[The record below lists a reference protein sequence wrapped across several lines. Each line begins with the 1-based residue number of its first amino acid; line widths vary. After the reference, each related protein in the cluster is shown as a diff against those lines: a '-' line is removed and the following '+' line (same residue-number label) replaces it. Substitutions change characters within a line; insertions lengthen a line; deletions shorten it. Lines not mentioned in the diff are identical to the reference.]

1 MTVKTQR
8 ETGTIKWYNR
18 KKGFGFITP
27 DAGAEDIFLHHSAL
41 QRSSQAH
48 VEPGDRITFFIEQR
62 KQGPSAVDVS
72 RADGQTPAA
81 ERENGNGHTPAA
93 ERESGK
99 QNGNGNGHS
108 HSNGNGVHTPAAERE
123 SVSGDGGFSDIPLID
138 SLRRAIQDAGYT
150 EPTPIQVQAIPYV
163 LDGRDLMGC
172 AQTGTGKTAAFALPI
187 LDHLATHSNGNGHK
201 KVARPIRVLVVSPTR
216 ELAIQIAESFR
227 DYGKYTGLTNT
238 IVYGGVKQNAQVKAL
253 QKGVDILVAT
263 PGRLLDLMGQGY
275 VKLDRVEVLVLDEA
289 DRMLD
294 MGFIHDMRRIVKAV
308 PDKRQTLMFSATLVG
323 EIKKLANEFLH
334 DPVEVTVSPEQPT
347 VEAIEQQLYFTN
359 KKKKQALLEHLLKDP
374 ALSRVLVFSRTK
386 HGANRIVKNLSQ
398 RGVRAEP
405 IHGNK
410 SQGARQQALTN
421 FRKGKTRVLVATDV
435 AARGID
441 VDLIS
446 HVIQFDLPNEPETY
460 VHRIGR
466 TGRAGEDGIAIAFCA
481 DDERAY
487 LRDIEKLIKLRVPVV
502 KDHNFQP

>member
-1 MTVKTQR
+1 MTVKTER

-27 DAGAEDIFLHHSAL
+27 DAGAEEIFLHHSAL

-62 KQGPSAVDVS
+62 KKGPSAVDVS
-72 RADGQTPAA
+72 RVDGQSSAPA
-81 ERENGNGHTPAA
+81 RENGNG
-93 ERESGK
+93 RSNGK
-99 QNGNGNGHS
+99 QNGNGNGNGHS
-108 HSNGNGVHTPAAERE
+108 VQTPVAERE
-123 SVSGDGGFSDIPLID
+123 HVSADGGFSELDLID
-138 SLRRAIQDAGYT
+138 SIQRAIRDAGYD
-150 EPTPIQVQAIPYV
+150 EPTPIQTQAIPYV
-163 LDGRDLMGC
+163 LDGRDMMGC

-187 LDHLATHSNGNGHK
+187 INHLATSHNGNGHK
-201 KVARPIRVLVVSPTR
+201 KVARPIRALVVSPTR
-216 ELAIQIAESFR
+216 ELAIQIADNFR
-227 DYGKYTGLTNT
+227 DYGKYTSLTNT
-238 IVYGGVKQNAQVKAL
+238 IVYGGVKQHAQVKAL

-263 PGRLLDLMGQGY
+263 PGRLLDLMGQGFI
-275 VKLDRVEVLVLDEA
+275 KLDRVEVLVLDEA

-308 PDKRQTLMFSATLVG
+308 PDKRQTLMFSATMVG

-347 VEAIEQQLYFTN
+347 VEAIEQSVYFTT

-386 HGANRIVKNLSQ
+386 HGANRIVKNLVQ
-398 RGVRAEP
+398 RGIHAEP

-410 SQGARQQALTN
+410 SQGARQQALKN

-466 TGRAGEDGIAIAFCA
+466 TGRAGEDGIAISFCG

-487 LRDIEKLIKLRVPVV
+487 LRDIEKLIKTHVPVV
-502 KDHNFQP
+502 KDHNYRA